1 MALVECEHPSGGN
14 RRFKGNR
21 AAFIPYF
28 SSRLAR
34 SETLNRPRA
43 DNCVLEVRKSLR
55 SRGLNKGIGIAPLA
69 MP

>member
-28 SSRLAR
+28 EPARAFGDLKTAHAQITVWLRLGKA
-34 SETLNRPRA
+34 LGPGA
-43 DNCVLEVRKSLR
+43 
-55 SRGLNKGIGIAPLA
+55 
-69 MP
+69 